1 MENIFIQSSGL
12 LAIIILGYL
21 MKRLNLL
28 SKKDGD
34 RLSIIIVYLTL
45 SAAIIVNL
53 WHLVIHQNLLRLIL
67 LGIVWSILQIFLAFF
82 ISMKKD
88 RIKQKLLMYCGSG
101 FNIGNFLIPFIQS
114 VNPSLV
120 PFISMF
126 DIGNSIMLTGG
137 SPAIIERLTS
147 RQVSFSLRQLIV
159 NLLKSVPFLCY
170 LVMLIFRS
178 TSISFPESLYIILTP
193 IANANIFLSMFMIG
207 LYLDLR
213 IPFADM
219 KSILQLYALRFG
231 VGSLL
236 VLIFMFIPLNRS
248 LQLIFSLLAVSPIPL
263 FGVINAVLSGIKEE
277 LVGFA
282 SSLSFIVSLF
292 LMTLIMLIF

>member
-1 MENIFIQSSGL
+1 M
-12 LAIIILGYL
+12 
-21 MKRLNLL
+21 
-28 SKKDGD
+28 
-34 RLSIIIVYLTL
+34 
-45 SAAIIVNL
+45 
-53 WHLVIHQNLLRLIL
+53 
-67 LGIVWSILQIFLAFF
+67 
-82 ISMKKD
+82 
-88 RIKQKLLMYCGSG
+88 
-101 FNIGNFLIPFIQS
+101 
-114 VNPSLV
+114 NPSLV
-120 PFISMF
+120 PFISIF
-126 DIGNSIMLTGG
+126 DIGNNIMLTGG

-178 TSISFPESLYIILTP
+178 TSISLPESLYIILTP

-282 SSLSFIVSLF
+282 FSLSFIVSLF